1 MESFVF
7 CDLLTDLA
15 AEFRANYNDEHETLR
30 ADERE
35 TLRLS
40 ELGEKSVIPKEDI
53 DEVDLRRK

>member
-15 AEFRANYNDEHETLR
+15 AEFRQNYIDEHETLR

-40 ELGEKSVIPKEDI
+40 ELGERSTIAKEDI

>member
-15 AEFRANYNDEHETLR
+15 AEFRQNYVDEHETLR

-35 TLRLS
+35 TMKLD
-40 ELGEKSVIPKEDI
+40 ELGERSAIPREDI